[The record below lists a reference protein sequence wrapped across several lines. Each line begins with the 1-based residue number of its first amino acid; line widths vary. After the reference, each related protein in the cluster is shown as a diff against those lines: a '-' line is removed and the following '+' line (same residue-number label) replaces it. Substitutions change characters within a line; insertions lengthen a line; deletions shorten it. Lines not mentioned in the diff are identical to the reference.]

1 MNWRAGWGLRYSLWG
16 FDPSTFVY
24 SRFPPRIQFLYYLLS
39 SVAPCKLKGKVWNLS
54 LQMARNGIFLG
65 LFQEFQSFMGSFEE
79 KLTRKIH
86 TTTFLYECLWVSKP
100 KSKKNRSIEWKIVQ
114 GCFKNKKTKEIE
126 FHNSFKDYVFTTV
139 YRLKIVLGKMLAC
152 FLAARNQLTAG
163 EVKERQSIEYMSQLN
178 TCRTCHSKNK
188 GRNLDC

>member
-16 FDPSTFVY
+16 YDPSTFVY

-139 YRLKIVLGKMLAC
+139 YRLKIVLGKMLVSWQQGISW
-152 FLAARNQLTAG
+152 LQVRSRRGNP
-163 EVKERQSIEYMSQLN
+163 LN
-178 TCRTCHSKNK
+178 TCHNWIHVEHAIQRIKK
-188 GRNLDC
+188 EI